1 MLQHG
6 VESKHSRALL
16 WESVFYLHL
25 IVGFS
30 LTSTES
36 PNLAEK
42 RIALANVREMV
53 TAHNANKWPVSGF
66 PTGRP

>member
-16 WESVFYLHL
+16 WESVFYL

-36 PNLAEK
+36 PNLAKK

-66 PTGRP
+66 RTGRP